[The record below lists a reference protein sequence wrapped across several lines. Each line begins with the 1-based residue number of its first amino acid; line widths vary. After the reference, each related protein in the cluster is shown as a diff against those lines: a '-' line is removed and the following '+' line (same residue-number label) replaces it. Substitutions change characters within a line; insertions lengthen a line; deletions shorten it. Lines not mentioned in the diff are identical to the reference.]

1 MNNLRYSVGSTKRN
15 IMNPLMDTSVV
26 NSVAHLIQLS
36 VAPVFLL
43 AAVAG
48 LLNVFVG
55 RLTRIIDKI
64 EKLQLFEEKKMQ
76 VDADFK
82 MSEKMISRKDFLLKR
97 LKSTNYAIALSTSAG
112 LMVALVIVT
121 MFLSAML
128 DFENGTL
135 ISSFFI
141 LAMLF
146 LISSLLLFLK
156 EISYTTYFAKK

>member
-1 MNNLRYSVGSTKRN
+1 MICILKCRKGSIVDTN
-15 IMNPLMDTSVV
+15 IV

-55 RLTRIIDKI
+55 RLVRIIDKI
-64 EKLQLFEEKKMQ
+64 DHLEEKE
-76 VDADFK
+76 DAKRQEDSTYTSSVK
-82 MSEKMISRKDFLLKR
+82 IQNRKSFLLKR
-97 LKSTNYAIALSTSAG
+97 LKTTNYAIALSTSAG
-112 LMVALVIVT
+112 LMVALVIIT
-121 MFLSAML
+121 LFLSAIL
-128 DFENGTL
+128 KFENGTV
-135 ISSFFI
+135 ISTFFI
-141 LAMLF
+141 LAMIF

>member
-1 MNNLRYSVGSTKRN
+1 MV
-15 IMNPLMDTSVV
+15 DTHIV

-55 RLTRIIDKI
+55 RLVRIIDKI
-64 EKLQLFEEKKMQ
+64 EKLQLFEEKKVQ

-82 MSEKMISRKDFLLKR
+82 MSEKMISRKAFLHKR
-97 LKSTNYAIALSTSAG
+97 LKSTNYAIALITSAG
-112 LMVALVIVT
+112 LMVALVIIT

-128 DFENGTL
+128 NFVNGTL
-135 ISSFFI
+135 ISTFFI
-141 LAMLF
+141 LAMIF

>member
-1 MNNLRYSVGSTKRN
+1 
-15 IMNPLMDTSVV
+15 MNPIMDTNVV

-64 EKLQLFEEKKMQ
+64 DKLQLFEEKKLQ
-76 VDADFK
+76 VDAAYK
-82 MSEKMISRKDFLLKR
+82 MNVKMLSRKEFLLKR
-97 LKSTNYAIALSTSAG
+97 LKTTNYAIALITSAG

-135 ISSFFI
+135 ISTFFI

-156 EISYTTYFAKK
+156 EIYYTTYFAKK

>member
-1 MNNLRYSVGSTKRN
+1 MNSVV
-15 IMNPLMDTSVV
+15 MDTGGL

-55 RLTRIIDKI
+55 RLVRIIDKI
-64 EKLQLFEEKKMQ
+64 DKLQLFEEKKRQ
-76 VDADFK
+76 TDPQYQL
-82 MSEKMISRKDFLLKR
+82 SEKMQSRKLFLLKR

-121 MFLSAML
+121 MFLSAL
-128 DFENGTL
+128 FDFDNSTV
-135 ISSFFI
+135 IAAFFI
-141 LAMLF
+141 LAMFF
-146 LISSLLLFLK
+146 LIAALLLFLK

>member
-1 MNNLRYSVGSTKRN
+1 MHAIVDTN
-15 IMNPLMDTSVV
+15 IV

-55 RLTRIIDKI
+55 RLVRIIDKI
-64 EKLQLFEEKKMQ
+64 DHLEEKEEVKRQ
-76 VDADFK
+76 ED
-82 MSEKMISRKDFLLKR
+82 STYISSVKIKDRKSFLLKR
-97 LKSTNYAIALSTSAG
+97 LKTTNYAIALSTSAG
-112 LMVALVIVT
+112 LMVALVIIT
-121 MFLSAML
+121 MFLSAIL
-128 DFENGTL
+128 KFENGTL
-135 ISSFFI
+135 ISTFFI

-146 LISSLLLFLK
+146 LITSLLLFLK

>member
-1 MNNLRYSVGSTKRN
+1 MVDTN
-15 IMNPLMDTSVV
+15 IV

-55 RLTRIIDKI
+55 RLVRIIDKI
-64 EKLQLFEEKKMQ
+64 DQLEEKE
-76 VDADFK
+76 DAKRQGD
-82 MSEKMISRKDFLLKR
+82 STYISSDKIQDRKSFLLKR
-97 LKSTNYAIALSTSAG
+97 LKTTNYAIALSTSAG
-112 LMVALVIVT
+112 LMVALVIIT
-121 MFLSAML
+121 LFLSAIL
-128 DFENGTL
+128 KFENGTV
-135 ISSFFI
+135 ISTFFI

>member
-1 MNNLRYSVGSTKRN
+1 M
-15 IMNPLMDTSVV
+15 MDTNVV

-64 EKLQLFEEKKMQ
+64 DRLQLFEEKKLQ
-76 VDADFK
+76 VDEDFK
-82 MSEKMISRKDFLLKR
+82 MNAKMLSRKEFLLKR
-97 LKSTNYAIALSTSAG
+97 LGATNVAIALITSAG

-121 MFLSAML
+121 LFLSAML
-128 DFENGTL
+128 DFANGTL
-135 ISSFFI
+135 ISTFFI

-146 LISSLLLFLK
+146 LILSLLLFLK

>member
-1 MNNLRYSVGSTKRN
+1 
-15 IMNPLMDTSVV
+15 MDPIVDTNVV
-26 NSVAHLIQLS
+26 NSISHLIQLS

-55 RLTRIIDKI
+55 RLVRIIDKI
-64 EKLQLFEEKKMQ
+64 DRIQLEEEQIEKDSSHTIDQAKKARKSFLQQ
-76 VDADFK
+76 
-82 MSEKMISRKDFLLKR
+82 R
-97 LKSTNYAIALSTSAG
+97 LKVTNYAIALCTSAG
-112 LMVALVIVT
+112 LMVAFVIIT
-121 MFLSAML
+121 MFLSEILA
-128 DFENGTL
+128 FNNSTL
-135 ISSFFI
+135 ISTFFI

>member
-1 MNNLRYSVGSTKRN
+1 
-15 IMNPLMDTSVV
+15 MDTNIV

-55 RLTRIIDKI
+55 RLVRIIDKI
-64 EKLQLFEEKKMQ
+64 DYLDEKEDTKREEDSTYTSSVKIQ
-76 VDADFK
+76 N
-82 MSEKMISRKDFLLKR
+82 RKSFLLKR
-97 LKSTNYAIALSTSAG
+97 LKTTNYAIALSTSAG
-112 LMVALVIVT
+112 LMVALVIIT
-121 MFLSAML
+121 LFLSAIL
-128 DFENGTL
+128 KFENGTV
-135 ISSFFI
+135 ISTFFI
-141 LAMLF
+141 LAMIF

>member
-1 MNNLRYSVGSTKRN
+1 
-15 IMNPLMDTSVV
+15 MNPIMDTNVV

-64 EKLQLFEEKKMQ
+64 EKLQLFEEKKLQ
-76 VDADFK
+76 TDASFK
-82 MSEKMISRKDFLLKR
+82 MSEKMTSRKAFLLKR
-97 LKSTNYAIALSTSAG
+97 LRATNVAIALITSAG
-112 LMVALVIVT
+112 LMVAVVIIT

-128 DFENGTL
+128 DFQDGTL
-135 ISSFFI
+135 ISTFFI
-141 LAMLF
+141 LAMIF

>member
-1 MNNLRYSVGSTKRN
+1 MNPL
-15 IMNPLMDTSVV
+15 MNPLMDTSAV

-64 EKLQLFEEKKMQ
+64 EKLQLFEEKKLQ
-76 VDADFK
+76 VDATFI
-82 MSEKMISRKDFLLKR
+82 MSEKMTSRKEFLLKR
-97 LKSTNYAIALSTSAG
+97 LKSTNYAIGLITSAG

-121 MFLSAML
+121 MFLSTIL
-128 DFENGTL
+128 DFVNGTL
-135 ISSFFI
+135 ISSFFV

>member
-1 MNNLRYSVGSTKRN
+1 MVDTN
-15 IMNPLMDTSVV
+15 IV

-55 RLTRIIDKI
+55 RLVRIIDKI
-64 EKLQLFEEKKMQ
+64 DHLEEKEDTKRQ
-76 VDADFK
+76 KDSTYTSSVKIQD
-82 MSEKMISRKDFLLKR
+82 RKSFLLKR
-97 LKSTNYAIALSTSAG
+97 LKTTNYAIALSTSAG
-112 LMVALVIVT
+112 LMVALVIIT
-121 MFLSAML
+121 LFLSAIL
-128 DFENGTL
+128 KFENGTV
-135 ISSFFI
+135 ISTFFI

>member
-1 MNNLRYSVGSTKRN
+1 MNT
-15 IMNPLMDTSVV
+15 MMDTDVV
-26 NSVAHLIQLS
+26 NSVARFIQLS

-97 LKSTNYAIALSTSAG
+97 LRTTNIAIALITSAG

>member
-1 MNNLRYSVGSTKRN
+1 MDP
-15 IMNPLMDTSVV
+15 IMDTSVV

-55 RLTRIIDKI
+55 RLVRIIDKI
-64 EKLQLFEEKKMQ
+64 DKIELNEEVALRKDTSYIPTEKL
-76 VDADFK
+76 
-82 MSEKMISRKDFLLKR
+82 IRRKSFLHKR
-97 LKSTNYAIALSTSAG
+97 LKTTNYAIALSTSAG

-121 MFLSAML
+121 MFLSAIL
-128 DFENGTL
+128 KFDNGTL
-135 ISSFFI
+135 ISTLFI

-156 EISYTTYFAKK
+156 EISYTTYFMKKVNKPL

>member
-1 MNNLRYSVGSTKRN
+1 
-15 IMNPLMDTSVV
+15 MNPIMDTNVV

-64 EKLQLFEEKKMQ
+64 DRLQLFEEKKLQ

-82 MSEKMISRKDFLLKR
+82 MSEKMLSRKAFLLKR
-97 LKSTNYAIALSTSAG
+97 LRATNIAIALITSAG

-141 LAMLF
+141 LAMIF

-156 EISYTTYFAKK
+156 EIYYTTYFAKK

>member
-1 MNNLRYSVGSTKRN
+1 
-15 IMNPLMDTSVV
+15 MNPLMDTSAV

-64 EKLQLFEEKKMQ
+64 EKLQLFEEKKLQ
-76 VDADFK
+76 LDAAFR
-82 MSEKMISRKDFLLKR
+82 MSEKMTSRKEFLLKR
-97 LKSTNYAIALSTSAG
+97 LKSTNYAIGLITSAG

-141 LAMLF
+141 LAMMF

>member
-1 MNNLRYSVGSTKRN
+1 
-15 IMNPLMDTSVV
+15 MNPLMDTSAV

-64 EKLQLFEEKKMQ
+64 EKLQLFEEKKLQ
-76 VDADFK
+76 VDATFI
-82 MSEKMISRKDFLLKR
+82 MSEKMTSRKEFLLKR
-97 LKSTNYAIALSTSAG
+97 LKSTNYAIGLITSAG

-121 MFLSAML
+121 MFLSTIL
-128 DFENGTL
+128 DFVNGTL
-135 ISSFFI
+135 ISSFFV

>member
-1 MNNLRYSVGSTKRN
+1 MNST
-15 IMNPLMDTSVV
+15 MDANVV

-55 RLTRIIDKI
+55 RLVRIIDKI
-64 EKLQLFEEKKMQ
+64 DKIELNEEAKLRKNSTYTPTEKL
-76 VDADFK
+76 
-82 MSEKMISRKDFLLKR
+82 IRRKSFLHKR
-97 LKSTNYAIALSTSAG
+97 LKTTNYAIALSTSAG

-121 MFLSAML
+121 MFLSAIL
-128 DFENGTL
+128 KFDTGIL
-135 ISSFFI
+135 ISIFFI
-141 LAMLF
+141 LAMLL

-156 EISYTTYFAKK
+156 EISYTTYFMKKVNKPL

>member
-1 MNNLRYSVGSTKRN
+1 
-15 IMNPLMDTSVV
+15 MNPIMDTNVV

-64 EKLQLFEEKKMQ
+64 EKLQIFEEKKLQ

-82 MSEKMISRKDFLLKR
+82 MSEKMLSRKAF
-97 LKSTNYAIALSTSAG
+97 
-112 LMVALVIVT
+112 
-121 MFLSAML
+121 
-128 DFENGTL
+128 
-135 ISSFFI
+135 
-141 LAMLF
+141 
-146 LISSLLLFLK
+146 
-156 EISYTTYFAKK
+156 

>member
-1 MNNLRYSVGSTKRN
+1 MHP
-15 IMNPLMDTSVV
+15 IMDTSVV

-43 AAVAG
+43 AAIAG

-64 EKLQLFEEKKMQ
+64 EKLQFFEEKKLQ
-76 VDADFK
+76 TDSSFK
-82 MSEKMISRKDFLLKR
+82 MSEKMTSRKAFLLKR
-97 LKSTNYAIALSTSAG
+97 LRTTNVAIALITSAG
-112 LMVALVIVT
+112 LMVAVVIIT

-128 DFENGTL
+128 DFQDGTL
-135 ISSFFI
+135 ISTFFI
-141 LAMLF
+141 LAMIF

>member
-1 MNNLRYSVGSTKRN
+1 MNT
-15 IMNPLMDTSVV
+15 MMDTDVV
-26 NSVAHLIQLS
+26 NSVARLIQLS

-64 EKLQLFEEKKMQ
+64 EKLQLFEEKKIQ
-76 VDADFK
+76 IDADFK
-82 MSEKMISRKDFLLKR
+82 MSEKMIIRKDFLLKR
-97 LKSTNYAIALSTSAG
+97 LRTTNIAIALITSAG
-112 LMVALVIVT
+112 LMVALVIIT

-128 DFENGTL
+128 DFKNGTL
-135 ISSFFI
+135 ISTFFI
-141 LAMLF
+141 LAMIF

>member
-1 MNNLRYSVGSTKRN
+1 MNPL
-15 IMNPLMDTSVV
+15 MNPLMDTSAV

-64 EKLQLFEEKKMQ
+64 EKLQLFEEKKLQ
-76 VDADFK
+76 VDATFI
-82 MSEKMISRKDFLLKR
+82 MSEKMTSRKEFLLKR
-97 LKSTNYAIALSTSAG
+97 LKSTNYAIGLITSAG

-121 MFLSAML
+121 MFLSTIL
-128 DFENGTL
+128 DFVNGTL

>member
-1 MNNLRYSVGSTKRN
+1 
-15 IMNPLMDTSVV
+15 MDPVVDTNVV
-26 NSVAHLIQLS
+26 NSISHLIQLS

-55 RLTRIIDKI
+55 RLVRIIDKI
-64 EKLQLFEEKKMQ
+64 DKIQLEEELKKESSHTIDQAKKARKSFLQQ
-76 VDADFK
+76 
-82 MSEKMISRKDFLLKR
+82 R
-97 LKSTNYAIALSTSAG
+97 LKVTNYAIALCTSAG
-112 LMVALVIVT
+112 LMVAFVIIT
-121 MFLSAML
+121 MFLSEILA
-128 DFENGTL
+128 FNNSTL
-135 ISSFFI
+135 ISTFFI

>member
-1 MNNLRYSVGSTKRN
+1 MNT
-15 IMNPLMDTSVV
+15 MMDTDVV
-26 NSVAHLIQLS
+26 NSVARLIQLS

-97 LKSTNYAIALSTSAG
+97 LRTTNIAIALITSAG